1 MFGLS
6 VSCRISYL
14 GEWSPSFEWSPSV
27 AMGVMGAVGWA
38 WVVVVVCAQVVGVA
52 GQVPGGCSFKTP
64 TGAQVR

>member
-1 MFGLS
+1 
-6 VSCRISYL
+6 
-14 GEWSPSFEWSPSV
+14 
-27 AMGVMGAVGWA
+27 MGVMGAVGWA